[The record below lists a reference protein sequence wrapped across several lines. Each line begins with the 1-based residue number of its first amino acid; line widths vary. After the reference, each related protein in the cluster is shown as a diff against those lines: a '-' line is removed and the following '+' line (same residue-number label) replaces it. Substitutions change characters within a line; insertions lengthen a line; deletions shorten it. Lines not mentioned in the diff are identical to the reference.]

1 MGDQRGGRTEMR
13 SFTERR
19 RSCEKRISLTKGED
33 VTGETGET
41 PVGGSMLQG
50 GGGGA
55 SAAWGGRRGELL
67 IDGKVEQERREDG
80 TLRGK
85 GELAH
90 EAKM

>member
-1 MGDQRGGRTEMR
+1 MIMGDQRGGRTEMR

-41 PVGGSMLQG
+41 PAGGSMLQG

-55 SAAWGGRRGELL
+55 SAAWGGKEGRVTHRWEGRAGATRG
-67 IDGKVEQERREDG
+67 RH
-80 TLRGK
+80 T
-85 GELAH
+85 
-90 EAKM
+90 